1 MPVVC
6 AAVVGA
12 KVRLVQKKEEKEKVF
27 RIQKN
32 VRAPL
37 GDRTQKITLASSTT
51 TTTKQ
56 NNPLYLET
64 FSPSPSSVGIISD
77 AGDAHGGGDGDD
89 DDDEGEEEAP
99 CASTSPSTPRWTP
112 STRGSRRAPPRRR
125 RPLPLRPLRRL
136 WPKPAPGPGAPR
148 RTLGR
153 PTWEFCILR
162 TSSSSTGEERRV
174 GFCFLLFGLTEE
186 TASCHRAHLP
196 ILLQRSPPPPQRTQQ
211 KPKQKIQQ
219 QLRLQHAR
227 EAHPDRLGPAAARGR
242 AASGERVHSPFGEK
256 KRTKKALP
264 RPLRRKGSPL
274 SHRPSSC
281 SLLQKLQNQKQVFKR
296 IHAAFVEASC
306 NPFYTADSVRGRGKR
321 AETEE
326 IGREGGTNKSR
337 REERDSR
344 RFRNLFSHNSHS
356 PNSQFNP
363 KTGDRLPEIRCRRAR
378 HRQRGVKIEKR
389 RIERAASFVNYERRE
404 R

>member
-1 MPVVC
+1 LKKTFGLLSAIELKKSPWPLQQQQQQNRTTRSTSRLSLRRPPRSGSSPTPETHTV
-6 AAVVGA
+6 AATV
-12 KVRLVQKKEEKEKVF
+12 
-27 RIQKN
+27 
-32 VRAPL
+32 
-37 GDRTQKITLASSTT
+37 TT
-51 TTTKQ
+51 MTTR
-56 NNPLYLET
+56 
-64 FSPSPSSVGIISD
+64 
-77 AGDAHGGGDGDD
+77 
-89 DDDEGEEEAP
+89 GEEEAP

-162 TSSSSTGEERRV
+162 TTSSSTGEERRV

-186 TASCHRAHLP
+186 TASCQRAHLP
-196 ILLQRSPPPPQRTQQ
+196 ILLQRSPPPRKELNKNQN
-211 KPKQKIQQ
+211 KKLQQ

-256 KRTKKALP
+256 KKTKKALP

-306 NPFYTADSVRGRGKR
+306 NPFYTADSVRGRGKASR
-321 AETEE
+321 DGRDSGGGGGQGTE
-326 IGREGGTNKSR
+326 SR
-337 REERDSR
+337 REKKDSR
-344 RFRNLFSHNSHS
+344 RFRNLLSHNCTLQTVHFNSDKQAIDS
-356 PNSQFNP
+356 PKF
-363 KTGDRLPEIRCRRAR
+363 DAAVRAIVS
-378 HRQRGVKIEKR
+378 G
-389 RIERAASFVNYERRE
+389 A
-404 R
+404 